1 MNRQDFS
8 KLMVGAAV
16 AGMISGTALMAQDK
30 PADKPAETK
39 KAKTEKATKKDSC
52 KGKDGCKG
60 KDSKM
65 EKKKDSCKGK
75 DGCKG
80 NAA

>member
-52 KGKDGCKG
+52 KGKD
-60 KDSKM
+60 SKM